1 MKSIFDFFSSTNY
14 PKSDVDEL
22 FAIAHVQQSNWD
34 IKFARCEALMSHGYA
49 HQACVM
55 AVELAEE
62 MLRRPPNLLH
72 HSMEQRYYPEL
83 STVSIGIG
91 ALYFTS

>member
-1 MKSIFDFFSSTNY
+1 MNY
-14 PKSDVDEL
+14 PKNDVDEL

-83 STVSIGIG
+83 SAVSVEIE
-91 ALYFTS
+91 ALYLPIS

>member
-1 MKSIFDFFSSTNY
+1 
-14 PKSDVDEL
+14 
-22 FAIAHVQQSNWD
+22 
-34 IKFARCEALMSHGYA
+34 MSHGYT

-72 HSMEQRYYPEL
+72 QSLEHRYYPETSVVSLELNYQIFAEQVSYYL
-83 STVSIGIG
+83 SFDILL
-91 ALYFTS
+91 LYFLVYALLLCFVTFLPL